1 MRSSRCE
8 DKPTDSGW
16 TRGSSA
22 AETQIASNQAA
33 SATAARRRYVMLV
46 SSMLVVMRAHYN
58 AAPDQSYLQK
68 LIRWCTGSDAAP
80 PQPSPAPRG
89 REKRQLLLARQIAQR
104 QQHAPSADN
113 LHLTF
118 QLGIDRSD

>member
-68 LIRWCTGSDAAP
+68 LIRCTGSDAPLPNP
-80 PQPSPAPRG
+80 PRFA
-89 REKRQLLLARQIAQR
+89 REGERQLRSQR
-104 QQHAPSADN
+104 
-113 LHLTF
+113 
-118 QLGIDRSD
+118 DRC

>member
-58 AAPDQSYLQK
+58 ADPDQSYLQK
-68 LIRWCTGSDAAP
+68 LIRCTGDDAPP
-80 PQPSPAPRG
+80 PQPSPASQG
-89 REKRQLLLARQIAQR
+89 REKRQLRFARRI
-104 QQHAPSADN
+104 
-113 LHLTF
+113 
-118 QLGIDRSD
+118 